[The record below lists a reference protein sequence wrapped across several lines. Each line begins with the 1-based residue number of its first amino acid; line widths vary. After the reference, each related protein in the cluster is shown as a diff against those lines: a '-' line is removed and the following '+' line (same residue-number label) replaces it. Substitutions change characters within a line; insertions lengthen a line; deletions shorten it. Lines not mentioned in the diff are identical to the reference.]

1 MRFIGNQQFSFYN
14 VEPPT
19 EGTSIE
25 NYDMDTTDI
34 RDAAYAKIT
43 GELSASPQSAQKKSW
58 VEKPAS
64 DQSDTNDSSLISQYM
79 VVPSKG
85 DFNSRLQEQACSL
98 QQSIN
103 DSNVIGNEFN
113 RQEAEA
119 KIEIDFI
126 ENDRLI

>member
-1 MRFIGNQQFSFYN
+1 VN
-14 VEPPT
+14 
-19 EGTSIE
+19 
-25 NYDMDTTDI
+25 
-34 RDAAYAKIT
+34 
-43 GELSASPQSAQKKSW
+43 
-58 VEKPAS
+58 KP
-64 DQSDTNDSSLISQYM
+64 DFDS
-79 VVPSKG
+79 K
-85 DFNSRLQEQACSL
+85 LQEQACSL